1 MISFSFSE
9 FILKRHNFLLQVG
22 RLSRQAAEEGS
33 ERRRVVQ
40 EKEKLLDKIRQL
52 EAEIEYNNIE
62 LGNKENKIQRL
73 TDDINEIS
81 NELKTLQTEN
91 DEEVTFL
98 RTELVSRLSK

>member
-1 MISFSFSE
+1 MKYVLINVLIF
-9 FILKRHNFLLQVG
+9 QVG

-52 EAEIEYNNIE
+52 EAEVEFNKIE
-62 LGNKENKIQRL
+62 LVNKDNKIKRL

-98 RTELVSRLSK
+98 RTELVSRLSE